1 MTMSTEQPPN
11 KPPGSG
17 PTPITMDVYHQMQQ
31 KRRQER
37 QQEEEQQKRR
47 KADSSEGLESHTNDI
62 NIDGHHSQSKDI
74 QSVQSLESNSYR
86 ISGMNQ
92 PSLDT
97 LDQIVNIA
105 QATAPPMPLLSQP
118 QQIPIPGPD
127 LANIIFRHNAPT
139 VPTVENDTTAPFGAL
154 KPNAAGD
161 VHTTT
166 SSAQSHHHQYHQH
179 SRKSGPGSNSQ
190 PHTHTRTTSPPTP
203 VAATPSGA
211 HKSHNVKGPRSIHAI
226 ELIRISGEILQL

>member
-1 MTMSTEQPPN
+1 
-11 KPPGSG
+11 
-17 PTPITMDVYHQMQQ
+17 MQQ
-31 KRRQER
+31 KRRQE
-37 QQEEEQQKRR
+37 QQQEEQQKRR
-47 KADSSEGLESHTNDI
+47 KAGSSERSESHTSGI
-62 NIDGHHSQSKDI
+62 NIDGHHSQPKDI

-92 PSLDT
+92 PPLDT

-127 LANIIFRHNAPT
+127 LANIIFRHNASTAPM
-139 VPTVENDTTAPFGAL
+139 VENDTTTPFGAS

-161 VHTTT
+161 VNTTT
-166 SSAQSHHHQYHQH
+166 SNAHSHHNQHQQH
-179 SRKSGPGSNSQ
+179 SRKSGPGSSSQ
-190 PHTHTRTTSPPTP
+190 SHTHTQTTSPPTP
-203 VAATPSGA
+203 VAATPSSA
-211 HKSHNVKGPRSIHAI
+211 HKGHNVKGPRSIHAI